1 MTVMQTEIT
10 LQSHADHHE
19 HHHDH
24 GHSHNHDHGHSHG
37 HGPHGHHHDAASNK
51 AVSARLAKAEG
62 HLRHVREMV
71 ERDEDCTDILIQL
84 SAVAGALSKVQ
95 QIVLERHL
103 DSCILEAIETQ
114 DKTAIANYK
123 DAIAKIIR
131 SK

>member
-19 HHHDH
+19 HHHGH
-24 GHSHNHDHGHSHG
+24 GHSHDHDHGHS
-37 HGPHGHHHDAASNK
+37 HGHHHDAASNK